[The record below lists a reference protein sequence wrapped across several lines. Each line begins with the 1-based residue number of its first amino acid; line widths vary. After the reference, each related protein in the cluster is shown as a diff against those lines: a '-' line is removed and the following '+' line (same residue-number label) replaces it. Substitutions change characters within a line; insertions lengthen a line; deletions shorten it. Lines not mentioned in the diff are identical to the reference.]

1 MNEQT
6 NYPLTLQEKIYTEI
20 SNQIK
25 SGKYKPGDKIPSEPQ
40 LVKIYNV
47 SRVTVR
53 KAIEQLVNDNIL
65 IKKHG
70 KGTFVKSAV
79 FTENYFCGGSFT

>member
-1 MNEQT
+1 MFQ
-6 NYPLTLQEKIYTEI
+6 
-20 SNQIK
+20 
-25 SGKYKPGDKIPSEPQ
+25 YKPGDKIPSEPQ
-40 LVKIYNV
+40 LVNTYEI

-53 KAIEQLVNDNIL
+53 NAIQQLVNDGVL

-79 FTENYFCGGSFT
+79 YTEGFLVEEALLKHVFR

>member
-1 MNEQT
+1 MNE
-6 NYPLTLQEKIYTEI
+6 NNIPLTLQEKLYIEL

-40 LVKIYNV
+40 LVYTYEI

-53 KAIEQLVNDNIL
+53 NAMQQLVNDGVL
-65 IKKHG
+65 IK
-70 KGTFVKSAV
+70 
-79 FTENYFCGGSFT
+79 